1 MSSLF
6 FAMLYFFLCRNAHFE
21 RVGAKPPKAL
31 KTGTTI
37 VGVIFKVC

>member
-6 FAMLYFFLCRNAHFE
+6 FAMLFLCRNAHFE